1 MKRPLMVAMDLEGV
15 LIPEVWIAFAEKT
28 GINELRLTTRDISD
42 YDVLMRGRLRIL
54 KEHGLKLRD
63 IQEVIETMQ
72 PFEGAREYLDWLR
85 EQNFQ
90 AVILSDTFYQFAQP
104 FMRKL
109 GWPTLF
115 CNSLSTDADG
125 MVTDYHMRLLDG
137 KRHAVLAFKQVNFD
151 VVAMG
156 DSYNDTHM
164 LAEADLGLLFRPSE
178 KVRPAF
184 PQFPVV
190 SQYEEIQAHIL
201 RHLGR

>member
-28 GINELRLTTRDISD
+28 GIDELRLTTRDISD

-90 AVILSDTFYQFAQP
+90 AVILSDAPLDEAALTAVINETGYQATGCVTRP
-104 FMRKL
+104 ATEKKA
-109 GWPTLF
+109 LF
-115 CNSLSTDADG
+115 G
-125 MVTDYHMRLLDG
+125 
-137 KRHAVLAFKQVNFD
+137 
-151 VVAMG
+151 
-156 DSYNDTHM
+156 
-164 LAEADLGLLFRPSE
+164 LFR
-178 KVRPAF
+178 KKA
-184 PQFPVV
+184 
-190 SQYEEIQAHIL
+190 
-201 RHLGR
+201 